1 MRSPVFR
8 QNRPLLPT
16 SLRPLLLPLG
26 LTALSLPTCLKSF
39 LETLWITN
47 CLILESDL
55 TYLPQCPS
63 VSLLKDLGLSGVNL
77 ASFSLEP
84 LQVLIEW
91 TSTTLQDLD
100 ECGIMDSQFSALLPS
115 LSHCSHLTTFSFCG
129 NPISMA
135 VLQNL
140 LHHTM
145 GLSKLSHVLYL
156 APLESYEDVWD
167 TLHLGLLPQLHAW
180 LKQLLCKSG
189 WPSMVWVSVSPYPH
203 CGDQIFYDTEPILY
217 PATCPPSPVHDLQAL
232 SLALGNCH
240 PDLSASRTNT
250 DQFQTAVWC
259 M

>member
-1 MRSPVFR
+1 MTFPYED
-8 QNRPLLPT
+8 PLP
-16 SLRPLLLPLG
+16 SCQEG
-26 LTALSLPTCLKSF
+26 LTALSLSTCLKTL

-55 TYLPQCPS
+55 TYRSQCPS
-63 VSLLKDLGLSGVNL
+63 VSVLKGLGLSGVNL
-77 ASFSLEP
+77 TSFSLEP

-91 TSTTLQDLD
+91 TTTTLQDLD
-100 ECGIMDSQFSALLPS
+100 LDECSIMDSQFSALLSS

-135 VLQNL
+135 MLQSL

-145 GLSKLSHVLYL
+145 GMNKLNHVLYP
-156 APLESYEDVWD
+156 ACLESYEDVWD
-167 TLHLGLLPQLHAW
+167 TLHLDLLAQLHARP
-180 LKQLLCKSG
+180 KQLLCKSG
-189 WPSMVWVSVSPYPH
+189 RPSMVWVSANPYPH
-203 CGDQIFYDTEPILY
+203 CGDQIFYDTESILY

-250 DQFQTAVWC
+250 KVSDNSLVHARKEKVI
-259 M
+259 